1 MIDKLQNII
10 LHFEE
15 LEQQMIDPALLN
27 NQNKYK
33 EVTREHRRLI
43 PVIDKSKNYIS
54 ISKQI
59 EEGES
64 ILNGEDE
71 DLKKIVKDEIEGLK
85 DDVVRIEEE
94 LKILLLPHDPNDD
107 KSIILEIRAGT

>member
-15 LEQQMIDPALLN
+15 LEEQMIDPALIN

-33 EVTREHRRLI
+33 EVTREHRRLT

-54 ISKQI
+54 ITKQI

-64 ILNGEDE
+64 ILKGDDE
-71 DLKKIVKDEIEGLK
+71 ELKIIVKDEIESLK
-85 DDVVRIEEE
+85 DNIVKIEDE
-94 LKILLLPHDPNDD
+94 L
-107 KSIILEIRAGT
+107 